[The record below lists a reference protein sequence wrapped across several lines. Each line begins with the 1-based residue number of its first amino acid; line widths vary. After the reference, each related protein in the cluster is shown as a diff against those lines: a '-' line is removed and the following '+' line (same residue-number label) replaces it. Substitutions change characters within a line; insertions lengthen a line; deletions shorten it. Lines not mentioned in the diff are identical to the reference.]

1 MTKDPAT
8 EKRIADLEQA
18 VKTLREDLMARET
31 NRHLL
36 NMGQQITNRLF
47 ELGGSKVD
55 LELIAKLNTALGIDL
70 LGVKKTP
77 KARSTKRKKQQ
88 WR

>member
-8 EKRIADLEQA
+8 EKRIADLEQT
-18 VKTLREDLMARET
+18 VKTLRNDLLERET

-36 NMGQQITNRLF
+36 NMGQLITNRLF

-70 LGVKKTP
+70 LGVKKKP
-77 KARSTKRKKQQ
+77 KARPAKCTNRKR
-88 WR
+88 